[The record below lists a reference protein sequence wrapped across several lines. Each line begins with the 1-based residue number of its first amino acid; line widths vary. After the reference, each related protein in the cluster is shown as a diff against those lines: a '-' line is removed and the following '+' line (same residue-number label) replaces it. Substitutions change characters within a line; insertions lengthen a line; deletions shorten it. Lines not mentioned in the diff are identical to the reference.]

1 MKNVSLAWC
10 ESTKGRKCEEG
21 REVKMGGKR
30 RRFKKLGGEKEK
42 DEK

>member
-21 REVKMGGKR
+21 REVKMEGK
-30 RRFKKLGGEKEK
+30 KKV
-42 DEK
+42 